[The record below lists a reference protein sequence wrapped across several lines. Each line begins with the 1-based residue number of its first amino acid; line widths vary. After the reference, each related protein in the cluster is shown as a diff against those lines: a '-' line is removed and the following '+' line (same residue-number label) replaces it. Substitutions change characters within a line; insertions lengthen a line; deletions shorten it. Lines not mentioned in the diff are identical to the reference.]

1 MARSE
6 YLRKAQA
13 AAKTYLEMRNYKI
26 VEQNWQQSKYKVDI
40 IAKKN
45 GILYFVEVKYR
56 PSDST
61 TARLDTVT
69 TSQLRQVR
77 LAANRWV
84 TEYKWPGDYKLS
96 AIEIDGANFAVLSF
110 IDNEL

>member
-13 AAKTYLEMRNYKI
+13 AAKTYLEMRGYEI

-40 IAKKN
+40 IAKKD

-56 PSDST
+56 PVDNT
-61 TARLDTVT
+61 RLETVT
-69 TSQLRQVR
+69 TGQLRQVR

-84 TEYKWPGDYKLS
+84 TEYKWTGDYKLS
-96 AIEIDGANFAVLSF
+96 GIEIDGTSFAVLSF
-110 IDNEL
+110 INSEL

>member
-13 AAKTYLEMRNYKI
+13 AAKTYLEMRGYEI

-40 IAKKN
+40 IAKKD

-56 PSDST
+56 PNDSAS
-61 TARLDTVT
+61 ARLDTLT
-69 TSQLRQVR
+69 TSTLKQVR
-77 LAANRWV
+77 LAALRWV
-84 TEYKWPGDYKLS
+84 TECKWPGDYKLA
-96 AIEIDGANFAVLSF
+96 AIEIDNTNFAVLSF
-110 IDNEL
+110 IDSEL